1 MRFSELNEI
10 AQVFNCTYGA
20 AAFGFRH
27 GYIKGGRAQKKAD
40 QEIPENPK
48 GKPEY
53 RQAVAGMANEVKSI
67 YDLKNIHKM
76 MDIMIKARNEELYKT
91 LTDSEWSILFIMR
104 SILNCDD
111 ISKLKQL
118 NVVAD
123 TLSCQRKGK
132 RHD

>member
-1 MRFSELNEI
+1 
-10 AQVFNCTYGA
+10 
-20 AAFGFRH
+20 
-27 GYIKGGRAQKKAD
+27 
-40 QEIPENPK
+40 
-48 GKPEY
+48 
-53 RQAVAGMANEVKSI
+53 
-67 YDLKNIHKM
+67 M